1 MTGDADLY
9 DLERGTTPLLI
20 DVPHAGTSV
29 PAGIAERMTEA
40 GRAVPDTDWF
50 VDRLYAFAR
59 ELGAGMMVARH
70 SRFVVDLNRPP
81 DDASL
86 YPGQATTG
94 LVPTTLFDGA
104 PIYRDGQ
111 APDEAEIAARRETYW
126 VPYHAALAAEIDR
139 LVAEHGRA
147 VLWDAHS
154 IRSVVPRLFDGRLP
168 DLNLGTARGASCRAG
183 LREGLSAILEGQ
195 ESFSAV
201 VDGRFVGGYV
211 TRHYGRPEAGVDAV
225 QMEIAQTA
233 YMDEAAATYDTDRA
247 GRLRPVLD
255 TLLRAALGPAA

>member
-20 DVPHAGTSV
+20 DVPHAGTAV
-29 PAGIAERMTEA
+29 PAAIAERMTEA

-59 ELGAGMMVARH
+59 DLGAGMMVARR

-94 LVPTTLFDGA
+94 LVPTTLFDGT
-104 PIYRDGQ
+104 PIYREGQ
-111 APDEAEIAARRETYW
+111 APDDAEIAARRETYW
-126 VPYHAALAAEIDR
+126 APYHAALTAEIDR
-139 LVAEHGRA
+139 LVAEHGR
-147 VLWDAHS
+147 VVVWDAHS

-168 DLNLGTARGASCRAG
+168 DLNLGTARGASCRDG
-183 LREGLSAILEGQ
+183 LRERLSAILDGQ
-195 ESFSAV
+195 DGFSAV

-225 QMEIAQTA
+225 QMEIAQAA
-233 YMDEAAATYDTDRA
+233 YMDEAAATYDPDRA
-247 GRLRPVLD
+247 ERLRPVLE
-255 TLLRAALGPAA
+255 TLLRAALEPAA